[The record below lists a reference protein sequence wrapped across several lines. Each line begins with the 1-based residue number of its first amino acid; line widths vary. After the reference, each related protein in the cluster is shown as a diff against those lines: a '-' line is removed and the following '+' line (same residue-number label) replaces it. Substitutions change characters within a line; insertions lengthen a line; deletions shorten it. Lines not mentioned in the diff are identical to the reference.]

1 MQLRVTD
8 RTPLGPTV
16 RGSSAGF
23 PDSTS
28 WEKRRSTLRRQP
40 THGTSWESALNTSRD
55 VTTMAILRSCCL
67 SMLCRWER
75 GKEKWR
81 TILKKDIKFLFITTS
96 GSCLCVVSTIWAGL
110 AIYLSAIDLKNKLA
124 LLALYWVYSTK
135 PSILAS
141 KVSKTLLRMS
151 GLSSMC
157 PSIAKSSPASGN
169 LVFVQWVLSLVHS
182 LEIKN
187 FKQRKK

>member
-16 RGSSAGF
+16 RGSRAGF

-67 SMLCRWER
+67 SILCRWKRER
-75 GKEKWR
+75 
-81 TILKKDIKFLFITTS
+81 KKIEEQSLRHKISLDYFWFLF
-96 GSCLCVVSTIWAGL
+96 LCSKYNLERACDL
-110 AIYLSAIDLKNKLA
+110 YLQLSQKNKSA
-124 LLALYWVYSTK
+124 FPMVYWICSTK
-135 PSILAS
+135 LLFWQLRYKKLCLA
-141 KVSKTLLRMS
+141 
-151 GLSSMC
+151 C
-157 PSIAKSSPASGN
+157 
-169 LVFVQWVLSLVHS
+169 QD
-182 LEIKN
+182 
-187 FKQRKK
+187 